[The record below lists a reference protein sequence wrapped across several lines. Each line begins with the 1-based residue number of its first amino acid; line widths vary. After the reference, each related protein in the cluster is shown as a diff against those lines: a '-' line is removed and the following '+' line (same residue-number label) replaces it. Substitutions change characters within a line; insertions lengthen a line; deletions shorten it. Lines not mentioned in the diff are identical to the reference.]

1 MEELTKEAVADTGV
15 TGRNILR
22 SKNMFALGL
31 ISWIFGRPVE
41 PTLNWLQSKFKDKA
55 EVGAANAAAL
65 RAGYNYGITTE
76 AFQRTFEVKPAS
88 LPPGTYTNVTGNQ
101 AIAWGLIAE
110 SDIELWVHGHTLH
123 SVSYSVGETRVLSN
137 QRCYPNEDPGAF
149 DPGLVIEV

>member
-55 EVGAANAAAL
+55 LATLVNL
-65 RAGYNYGITTE
+65 T
-76 AFQRTFEVKPAS
+76 S
-88 LPPGTYTNVTGNQ
+88 L
-101 AIAWGLIAE
+101 GLELVSVAE
-110 SDIELWVHGHTLH
+110 LPES
-123 SVSYSVGETRVLSN
+123 RVE
-137 QRCYPNEDPGAF
+137 R
-149 DPGLVIEV
+149 